1 MRGYWWGLRREQVGV
16 LLAELGHLGGDDEL
30 AVALARVA
38 RKVLLV
44 VILGG
49 EEGLE
54 GQHLGDDRVRPEA
67 FICKFVDDGIG
78 SSGLFGQGGEDGG
91 AVLRAHVVAL
101 AVEGGGVVDGEE
113 DVQDIGVGDLR
124 GVKGD
129 AHHLG
134 VPGVPGAH
142 LLVGGVG
149 GVAAGIAG
157 DHIGD
162 AGHLVEYGLEA
173 PETTAGEHG
182 DFKREDGG
190 FGFHKVIIALIG

>member
-1 MRGYWWGLRREQVGV
+1 MGV
-16 LLAELGHLGGDDEL
+16 LLAELGHLGRDDEL

-38 RKVLLV
+38 REVLLV

-67 FICKFVDDGIG
+67 FIRKFVDDGIG
-78 SSGLFGQGGEDGG
+78 GGGLFGQGGEDGG
-91 AVLRAHVVAL
+91 AVLRAHVAAL

-124 GVKGD
+124 GVEGD

-157 DHIGD
+157 DDIGD
-162 AGHLVEYGLEA
+162 ASHLVEDGFEA
-173 PETTAGEHG
+173 PETAAGE
-182 DFKREDGG
+182 RRRLQAGG
-190 FGFHKVIIALIG
+190 WGIWFP